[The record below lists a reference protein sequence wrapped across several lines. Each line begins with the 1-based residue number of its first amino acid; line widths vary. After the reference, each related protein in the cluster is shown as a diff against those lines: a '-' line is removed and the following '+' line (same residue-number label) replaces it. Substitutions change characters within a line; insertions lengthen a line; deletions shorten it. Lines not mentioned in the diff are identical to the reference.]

1 VKYKN
6 GDIVNSKTKHNWKKV
21 STLMAHGEYCQQ
33 CYGLKNWSDIGGHD
47 NYTGSNEIEEKKKPS
62 YATGGLNTKT
72 GPAWLDGTFSKPELV
87 LNARD
92 TENFIQLKD
101 HLATLR

>member
-33 CYGLKNWSDIGGHD
+33 CYGLKNWSDIGGHN
-47 NYTGSNEIEEKKKPS
+47 NYT
-62 YATGGLNTKT
+62 
-72 GPAWLDGTFSKPELV
+72 
-87 LNARD
+87 
-92 TENFIQLKD
+92 
-101 HLATLR
+101 